1 MFERRK
7 CMITGQKKVSGLTT
21 SEKARANTKA
31 TEIAMKDKKLTAQQA
46 KKIAELMDIAKM
58 PIVLKD
64 GDITMGE
71 GEVDIRKL
79 SHASLNQMMFR
90 LMILNNLYL
99 KDIATSFVDVLKL
112 FMVVLDKYGVEDI
125 AQAIEDLENKLKE
138 QDISKKK

>member
-1 MFERRK
+1 
-7 CMITGQKKVSGLTT
+7 MITGQKKVSGLTT

-125 AQAIEDLENKLKE
+125 AQAVEDLENKLKQ

>member
-31 TEIAMKDKKLTAQQA
+31 TEIAMRDKKLTAQQA

-125 AQAIEDLENKLKE
+125 AQAVEDLENKLKQ

>member
-1 MFERRK
+1 
-7 CMITGQKKVSGLTT
+7 MITEQKKVSGLTT

-125 AQAIEDLENKLKE
+125 AQAVEDLENKLKE

>member
-1 MFERRK
+1 MKTE
-7 CMITGQKKVSGLTT
+7 QKKVSGLTT
-21 SEKARANTKA
+21 SEKARANTKSA
-31 TEIAMKDKKLTAQQA
+31 EIAMKDKKLTKEQS
-46 KKIAELMDIAKM
+46 KKIAELMNIAKM

-99 KDIATSFVDVLKL
+99 KDIATSFIDVLKL
-112 FMVVLDKYGVEDI
+112 FMVVLDKNGVEDI
-125 AQAIEDLENKLKE
+125 AQSIEDLENKIKK
-138 QDISKKK
+138 QGVSKTN

>member
-7 CMITGQKKVSGLTT
+7 CMITEQKKVSGLTT
-21 SEKARANTKA
+21 SEKARANSKA
-31 TEIAMKDKKLTAQQA
+31 TEIAMKDKKLTKEQS
-46 KKIAELMDIAKM
+46 KKIAELMNIAKM

-64 GDITMGE
+64 REITMGE

-99 KDIATSFVDVLKL
+99 KDIATSFVDTLKL

-125 AQAIEDLENKLKE
+125 AQAIEDLENKLKK

>member
-1 MFERRK
+1 MK
-7 CMITGQKKVSGLTT
+7 NTVKGLST

-99 KDIATSFVDVLKL
+99 KDIATSFVDALKL

-125 AQAIEDLENKLKE
+125 AQAVEDLENKLKE

>member
-1 MFERRK
+1 
-7 CMITGQKKVSGLTT
+7 MITGQKKVSGLTT

>member
-1 MFERRK
+1 
-7 CMITGQKKVSGLTT
+7 MITGQKKVSGLTT

-79 SHASLNQMMFR
+79 SPASLNQMMFR

-112 FMVVLDKYGVEDI
+112 FMVVLDKNGVEDI
-125 AQAIEDLENKLKE
+125 AQAVEDLENKLKK

>member
-1 MFERRK
+1 
-7 CMITGQKKVSGLTT
+7 MITGQKKVSGLST
-21 SEKARANTKA
+21 SVKARANTKA

-112 FMVVLDKYGVEDI
+112 FMVVLDKNGVEDI
-125 AQAIEDLENKLKE
+125 AQAVEDLENKLKE

>member
-125 AQAIEDLENKLKE
+125 AQAVEDLENKLKQ

>member
-99 KDIATSFVDVLKL
+99 KDIATSFVDALKL

>member
-125 AQAIEDLENKLKE
+125 AQAVEDLENKLKK

>member
-1 MFERRK
+1 
-7 CMITGQKKVSGLTT
+7 MITGQKKVSGLTT

-79 SHASLNQMMFR
+79 RHASLNQMMFR
-90 LMILNNLYL
+90 LMILNNIYL
-99 KDIATSFVDVLKL
+99 KDIATSFVDTLKL

-125 AQAIEDLENKLKE
+125 AQAVEDLENKLKQ